1 MSDTL
6 MQDLKQRMEGA
17 ISATQRE
24 FAGLRTGRANPEL
37 LSPVT
42 VEAYGSP
49 MPLAQVGTVSVS
61 GNRALTV
68 QVWDKGLVA
77 ATEKAIRDA
86 DLGLNPMSDGD
97 VIRINLPELNEERR
111 KELIKVAKKYAENG
125 RVAVRNVRRDGMDSV
140 KKMQKDGEIST
151 DEERSMGEEIQKL
164 TDLHVKK
171 VDEALE
177 HKEKDIMTV

>member
-1 MSDTL
+1 MDAL

-17 ISATQRE
+17 VTATGRE

-37 LSPVT
+37 LSPVV

-49 MPLAQVGTVSVS
+49 MPLNQVGTVSVS
-61 GNRALTV
+61 GNRGLAI

-77 ATEKAIRDA
+77 ATEKAIRES
-86 DLGLNPMSDGD
+86 DLGLNPMADGD

-111 KELIKVAKKYAENG
+111 KELIKIAKKYAENG

-140 KKMQKDGEIST
+140 KKMQKDGDIST
-151 DEERSMGEEIQKL
+151 DEERSLGEEIQKL

>member
-1 MSDTL
+1 MSDNL

-17 ISATQRE
+17 VTATQRE

-37 LSPVT
+37 LAPIQVD
-42 VEAYGSP
+42 AYGSM
-49 MPLAQVGTVSVS
+49 MPLNQVGNVSVS
-61 GNRALTV
+61 GNRGLSV
-68 QVWDKGLVA
+68 QVWDKSLVA

-125 RVAVRNVRRDGMDSV
+125 RVAVRNVRRDGMDAV

-151 DEERSMGEEIQKL
+151 DEERLMGEEIQKL

-171 VDEALE
+171 VDEALD